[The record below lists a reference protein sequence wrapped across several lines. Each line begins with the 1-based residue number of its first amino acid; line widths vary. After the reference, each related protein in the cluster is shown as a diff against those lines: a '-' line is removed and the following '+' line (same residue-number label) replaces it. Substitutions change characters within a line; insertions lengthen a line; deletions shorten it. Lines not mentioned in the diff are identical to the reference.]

1 MARPDKPRAAF
12 CSGGTWVSKAK
23 LKTLSLPARRDLV
36 VLAADLD
43 AEQVMTALFSKR
55 TKSLRIRSLKHDIIR
70 HPEHDPGCLLQSGGI
85 LSVYARTH
93 DHAVVVFDRD
103 GSGKE
108 LKPREHLEAQVEA
121 GLAAIWGNRAVA
133 IVIDPELEAWVWN
146 ASAELP
152 GLLGWPGDTSLP
164 EWLVE
169 KGFLETPAQVKP
181 AMPKN
186 AMRAVL
192 SEARRKPSSAIFRQI
207 AEKIS
212 FGKCT
217 DPAFLK
223 LLTTLR
229 KWFPAAS

>member
-1 MARPDKPRAAF
+1 M
-12 CSGGTWVSKAK
+12 SKAK
-23 LKTLSLPARRDLV
+23 LKTPSLPARRDLV

-43 AEQVMTALFSKR
+43 AEQVMTALLSKR
-55 TKSLRIRSLKHDIIR
+55 TKSLRIRPLKHDIIR

-108 LKPREHLEAQVEA
+108 VKPRENLEAQVEA
-121 GLAAIWGNRAVA
+121 GLAAIWGDRAVA

-146 ASAELP
+146 TSAELP
-152 GLLGWPGDTSLP
+152 GLLGWSGDESLP
-164 EWLVE
+164 EWLVG
-169 KGFLETPAQVKP
+169 KGFLKSPDQVKP
-181 AMPKN
+181 AMPKD

-192 SEARRKPSSAIFRQI
+192 SEVHRKPSSAIFRQI
-207 AEKIS
+207 AEKVS
-212 FGKCT
+212 FSKCT

-229 KWFPAAS
+229 KWFPVVA